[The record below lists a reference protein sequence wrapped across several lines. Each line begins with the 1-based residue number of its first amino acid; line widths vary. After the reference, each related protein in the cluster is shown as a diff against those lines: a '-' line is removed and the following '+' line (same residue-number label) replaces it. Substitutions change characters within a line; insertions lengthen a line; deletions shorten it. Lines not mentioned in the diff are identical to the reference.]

1 MVLGLLSLVGLSR
14 GSLPGAQT
22 EATGLLEVKLQTG
35 GAVGWPRPQGRGDRP
50 TSWWGVTTVPTF
62 EGSLPPGVLASRCA
76 VAPGT
81 GPRRP
86 GGGRRAGAP
95 TWQRVGRGRN
105 ADKRLRA
112 WPLPGVPHRPREH
125 SVGTQGTLTAR
136 GIRSRGPARLDPGQV
151 RLWAQG
157 PAGCRS
163 TASGRQPVSF
173 PTPVRPWGTSWR
185 VAYSHVSH
193 PCSPPSLGLPG
204 LSAKPGSP
212 DGFIH
217 RVRCSWTSCRP
228 ARWLPQLFSSGRGS
242 RWAGEGRQAG
252 GAPGQPGNRPV
263 CWQWWDCA
271 VRPSVRAFQA
281 PCTTRQKQPFLQEEE
296 SPLVCRALSTC
307 LSDVISLTLKVC
319 PRSQGPHFV
328 PR

>member
-1 MVLGLLSLVGLSR
+1 M
-14 GSLPGAQT
+14 
-22 EATGLLEVKLQTG
+22 
-35 GAVGWPRPQGRGDRP
+35 GWPRPQGRGDRP

-151 RLWAQG
+151 RLWARG

-163 TASGRQPVSF
+163 TASGQQPVSF

-185 VAYSHVSH
+185 VACSHVSH

-252 GAPGQPGNRPV
+252 GAPGQPGNTVPDPV
-263 CWQWWDCA
+263 WGRGRVSPREPA
-271 VRPSVRAFQA
+271 GLFAGNGGTALSVPLSALSRHRVRPGRSSPSSRRKKAPWCAGRSPRASVM
-281 PCTTRQKQPFLQEEE
+281 L
-296 SPLVCRALSTC
+296 SP
-307 LSDVISLTLKVC
+307 
-319 PRSQGPHFV
+319 
-328 PR
+328 